1 MLHFIYQERG
11 VYGTFTNV
19 DEYCIDL
26 VPFDSDLL
34 SMEMPLSFKVMFSP
48 FFLNVAVI
56 SSANQ

>member
-34 SMEMPLSFKVMFSP
+34 SMEMPLAFKVMFSP
-48 FFLNVAVI
+48 FFFLLLL
-56 SSANQ
+56 